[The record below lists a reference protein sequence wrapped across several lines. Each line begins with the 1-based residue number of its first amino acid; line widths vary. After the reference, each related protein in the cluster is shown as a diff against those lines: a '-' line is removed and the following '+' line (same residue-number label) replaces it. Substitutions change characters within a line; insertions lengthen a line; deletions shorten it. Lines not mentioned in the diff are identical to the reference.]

1 MYSVENLLT
10 QYLNSALEKK
20 LAEISFCFTKDS
32 FKHYNVY
39 RNLHPYISYL
49 VSKGGLKTIQI
60 KKLKPLYSCLIY

>member
-20 LAEISFCFTKDS
+20 LAEISFSFTKDS

-49 VSKGGLKTIQI
+49 VSKGDLKNNR
-60 KKLKPLYSCLIY
+60 KKINLNR

>member
-20 LAEISFCFTKDS
+20 LVEISFSFTKDS
-32 FKHYNVY
+32 FKNYNVY

-49 VSKGGLKTIQI
+49 VSKGDLKNNR
-60 KKLKPLYSCLIY
+60 KKINLNR